1 MYMKNNSVTPSE
13 KSKMKKGRRHHSL
26 SAHDIAMIGMMTAV
40 IVASKEALSFLPNIE
55 LVSFWMI
62 LFTLYFGWRVWF
74 VVPLF
79 ILLECML
86 YSFGIWN
93 LMYLLAWPVLVLIAW
108 LFRRVDSAW
117 LWAIISGA
125 FGLSYGFL
133 CTLVYAFFVI
143 RSSGIAVG
151 IATAAAWW
159 VAGIPYDIIHCIGNF
174 VLMLALYHPMRKVM
188 SILTNG
194 HAE

>member
-1 MYMKNNSVTPSE
+1 MCMKNNSEISSE
-13 KSKMKKGRRHHSL
+13 KNAVKTGGRRHSL
-26 SAHDIAMIGMMTAV
+26 TARDIAMIGMMTAV

-62 LFTLYFGWRVWF
+62 MFTLYFGWRVWF
-74 VVPLF
+74 VVPIF
-79 ILLECML
+79 IILECAI

-108 LFRRVDSAW
+108 LLRRVDSAW

-133 CTLVYAFFVI
+133 CTLVYAFFMI
-143 RSSGIAVG
+143 RSSGVAVG
-151 IATAAAWW
+151 LSTAAAWW
-159 VAGIPYDIIHCIGNF
+159 VAGIPYDIVHCIGNF
-174 VLMLALYHPMRKVM
+174 ALMLALYHPIRKVM
-188 SILTNG
+188 SILING
-194 HAE
+194 RAE